1 MATRGTT
8 RNEPTA
14 GDAGIDVV
22 EAVRAW
28 VDTYIEA
35 EIPEGAITVAQF
47 AATTGKSKERAQGI
61 LIGLARCGRLSQSGR
76 ARNERSKTH
85 HAR

>member
-1 MATRGTT
+1 
-8 RNEPTA
+8 
-14 GDAGIDVV
+14 VV

-61 LIGLARCGRLSQSGR
+61 LIGLARCGKWDR
-76 ARNERSKTH
+76 ARKKATYYYWPLEPVGEGKE
-85 HAR
+85 